1 MTKSLNKV
9 NKNVAKSDQH
19 EAGGAGDA
27 DFPPQRGGGG
37 NGEDL
42 AKILCQHDNF
52 VSLTDIVKDLH
63 VHVY

>member
-1 MTKSLNKV
+1 M
-9 NKNVAKSDQH
+9 AKSDQH

-27 DFPPQRGGGG
+27 DFPPQSGGGG

>member
-1 MTKSLNKV
+1 M
-9 NKNVAKSDQH
+9 AKSDQH

-27 DFPPQRGGGG
+27 DFPPPGGGGG

-42 AKILCQHDNF
+42 AQILCQHDNF
-52 VSLTDIVKDLH
+52 VTLTKIVKDLH